1 MNPYRIAHPPRWW
14 QPALRPLLIRTLRPL
29 RRRQRVCDHR
39 LLEVGVHGAERVRK
53 LLDEGTGVLITP
65 NHPTHADAY
74 AMYEVSDAVG
84 LPFHFMATWNVF
96 EQRSRLGQ
104 RLLQWHGV
112 FSIDREG
119 TDLQAFKQA
128 VKIVQQAPFPLV
140 IFPEGEVYHCNDRV
154 TPFREGAAT
163 IAISAAKRAKRP
175 VACVPCAMKY
185 EYLEDPTDSLLR
197 SMAELEQNVHWRPRP
212 EDPLDKRIYKLADAL
227 LALKEM
233 ESYGHATEGPL
244 PERVDALAKH
254 ILRRLEQKYEL
265 DPSDSTIPERVKELR
280 RRTLA
285 ALEDLEPPEII
296 AGPQRK
302 QFDDDLDDLFLVV
315 QLFSYPGDY
324 VSERPTIERLAET
337 LDKLEEDALSRFA
350 ATPRAARKATVYLG
364 DPIPVEGTRNREAA
378 AKLTDLLEQR
388 VQEMLDAH
396 AAG

>member
-14 QPALRPLLIRTLRPL
+14 QPALRPRLIRLLRPL
-29 RRRQRVCDHR
+29 RQRQRVRDHR
-39 LLEVGVHGAERVRK
+39 LLSVDVHGAERVRK

-84 LPFHFMATWNVF
+84 LPFHFMATWNIF
-96 EQRSRLGQ
+96 ERRTRLGQ

-128 VKIVQQAPFPLV
+128 VKIVRQVPFPLV
-140 IFPEGEVYHCNDRV
+140 IFPEGEVYHCNDRI
-154 TPFREGAAT
+154 TPFREGAAMV
-163 IAISAAKRAKRP
+163 AISAAKRAKRP
-175 VACVPCAMKY
+175 VVCVPCAMKY
-185 EYLEDPTDSLLR
+185 EYLEDPTESLLH
-197 SMAELEQNVHWRPRP
+197 SMAELEQNVHWRPCP
-212 EDPLDKRIYKLADAL
+212 EDPLDKRIYRLANAL

-233 ESYGHATEGPL
+233 EFYGHATEGPL
-244 PERVDALAKH
+244 PERVDVLAKH
-254 ILRRLEQKYEL
+254 ILRRLEQRHEVT
-265 DPSDSTIPERVKELR
+265 SGDSTVPERVKELR

-285 ALEDLEPPEII
+285 ALEDLEGDD
-296 AGPQRK
+296 ARNK
-302 QFDDDLDDLFLVV
+302 QLNDDLDDLFLVV

-337 LDKLEEDALSRFA
+337 LDKFEEDALNKHA

-364 DPIPVEGTRNREAA
+364 EPIRVEGTRKREAA
-378 AKLTDLLEQR
+378 AALTDLLEQR
-388 VQEMLDAH
+388 VQEMLDRH
-396 AAG
+396 GAG